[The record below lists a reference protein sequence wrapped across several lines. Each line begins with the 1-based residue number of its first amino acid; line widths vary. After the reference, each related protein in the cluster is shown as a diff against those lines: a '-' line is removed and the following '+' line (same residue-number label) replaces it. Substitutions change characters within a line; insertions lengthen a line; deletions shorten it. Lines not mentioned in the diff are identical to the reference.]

1 MINNNEICLPLWRLA
16 AALGLLLVAGCDPR
30 QPSVRG
36 PNSEPVDRIEASS
49 LSLPIVADGSNSG
62 ARPLVP
68 NVTDDPDTIGPTPAP
83 EQLLQAFRS
92 IATQGLSVRLV
103 PAVQSGAAIALVV
116 ELSLEQFMPVLL
128 AQDGS
133 TDGIAALTTE
143 GATVVLG
150 SPFVAE
156 FSPLQPL
163 GLLQLDGRLVSEL
176 QPHGYTRVLGLRSDS
191 VGVVGRGEFHRGL
204 FDAALQ
210 VGPGIIENG
219 RLDISTRELKL
230 PAYYRTFL
238 VSCGSQIL
246 VGASTQPL
254 HLRTLG
260 EALLAFAQSQ
270 GLSCDEAVNLSGD
283 REVLLAVRN
292 SREAVIYGNP
302 RVKKTALIGFLPKPK
317 L

>member
-1 MINNNEICLPLWRLA
+1 MINNNDICVWLSPLT
-16 AALGLLLVAGCDPR
+16 AALSLLLLAGCDPR
-30 QPSVRG
+30 EPNTRG
-36 PNSEPVDRIEASS
+36 PSSEPVDRVEASL
-49 LSLPIVADGSNSG
+49 LSLPIVADSSNAG

-68 NVTDDPDTIGPTPAP
+68 NEGNDPDAIGPTPAP

-92 IATQGLSVRLV
+92 IATQGVSVSLV
-103 PAVQSGAAIALVV
+103 PAAATGEAIALVL

-128 AQDGS
+128 ARDGS
-133 TDGIAALTTE
+133 TDGIAALTSE
-143 GATVVLG
+143 GASVVLG

-163 GLLQLDGRLVSEL
+163 GLLQLDGRMISEL

-210 VGPGIIENG
+210 VGPGIIEDG

-238 VSCGSQIL
+238 VSCGTQIL
-246 VGASTQPL
+246 VGASTRPL

-260 EALLAFAQSQ
+260 EALLAFAQSNA
-270 GLSCDEAVNLSGD
+270 LTCDEAVNLSGD

-302 RVKKTALIGFLPKPK
+302 RVKKTALIGFLPRTE